1 MREITIV
8 TPPDQPG
15 TLADVTGCL
24 ATRNINIT
32 DMEVIDDHAHGIIRL
47 QAEPYDEALRVL
59 TDAGY
64 HALSEEVL
72 LLRLKDEPGAI
83 ARVAARFREPQINVN
98 ALRILRRNA
107 GWATV
112 ALSTS
117 DNVRA
122 RKLLNDCVI

>member
-1 MREITIV
+1 MKEITIV
-8 TPPDQPG
+8 TPPDRPG
-15 TLADVTGCL
+15 TLADIAGRL
-24 ATRNINIT
+24 AARNINIT
-32 DMEVIDDHAHGIIRL
+32 DMEVIDDHAHGVIRL
-47 QAEPYDEALRVL
+47 QAEPYDEAMRVL
-59 TDAGY
+59 TDAGW

-117 DNVRA
+117 DNAKARA
-122 RKLLNDCVI
+122 LLADCLV

>member
-15 TLADVTGCL
+15 TLADIAGCL
-24 ATRNINIT
+24 AVRNVNIT
-32 DMEVIDDHAHGIIRL
+32 DMEVIDDHAHGVIRL

-117 DNVRA
+117 DNSRA
-122 RKLLNDCVI
+122 KKLLEDCLI